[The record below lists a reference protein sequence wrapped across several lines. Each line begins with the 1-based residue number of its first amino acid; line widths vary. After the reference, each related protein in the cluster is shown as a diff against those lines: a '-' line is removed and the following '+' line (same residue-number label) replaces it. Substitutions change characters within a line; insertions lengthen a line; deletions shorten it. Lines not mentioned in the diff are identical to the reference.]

1 MNDDTAMKPYQVY
14 AQQFVE
20 RTPYC
25 GLFLDCGLG
34 KALDNET
41 IIPTPNGFQKLGSLL
56 PGDAVFDMNGKQQ
69 TIQAV
74 FRHSQKTA
82 YRVTLADSRSF
93 IACDEHLI
101 VFFTENDRRLQVKPL
116 KDIMEMPRPIYLPN
130 CGAVKYGRDKTG
142 NKSPGE
148 QAQIILNLKPGD
160 KLPDNILQQFTPI
173 RQKIFNRLLQQSLP
187 YNNEKTVHMLPMP
200 CKQAAQE
207 AAKLFWSLGYNASP
221 HNDKLIFWT
230 DINDGRVCQSITSIE
245 PVEPRNMTCLTVNGP
260 TKTFLIDNY
269 VVTHNT
275 RITLEALMRLN
286 PKQHVLV
293 IAPKT
298 IARSS
303 WLNEIKKWGMPLRTK
318 SLVVD
323 EKDRLLTR
331 KKRLALYDE
340 IPTALPSIYFIN
352 RDLFNDLVKYFCD
365 SKDRPALWYFST
377 VILDESQGFKSHSSQ
392 RFKAMKRIRPAV
404 SRVVELT
411 GTPVPKSLMDLWSQI
426 YILDE
431 GERLGK
437 TITAY
442 RNRWFYPTKWANG
455 YAVDWAPKPGAKEE
469 IYALIKDIVISMDN
483 TELNLPPLNTNFIH
497 VSMDPDEQKL
507 YKKFAREQVLDLDSG
522 ETVTAVNAAV
532 LQAKLS
538 QMASGAIYTDA
549 TRHVFTKIH
558 DKKLDAVEHII
569 NTTGSPVLIAYWFHS
584 DLVMLQERFPNSV
597 RFDGSA
603 RLMDEWNAGNIPV
616 MLLQPAS
623 SGHGINIQFGGHTLV
638 WYTLPWSLEYHEQ
651 TIKRLLRQG
660 QTHPVMVH
668 YILTEHTVDSR
679 IKRSID
685 TKQMNEQ
692 DLLDAV
698 KVTLEDA
705 AAMAAD

>member
-1 MNDDTAMKPYQVY
+1 MPDDTAMKPYQVY
-14 AQQFVE
+14 ATQFVE
-20 RTPYC
+20 NTPYC

-34 KALDNET
+34 KALDNKT
-41 IIPTPNGFQKLGSLL
+41 IIPTPNGFQELGSLL
-56 PGDAVFDMNGKQQ
+56 PGDTVFDMYGKTQ
-69 TIQAV
+69 TIQTV
-74 FRHSQKTA
+74 FRHSDKQA

-93 IACDEHLI
+93 IACDEHLV
-101 VFFTENDRRLQVKPL
+101 VFFTETDPRLQVKPL
-116 KDIMEMPRPIYLPN
+116 RELMAMERPIYIPN
-130 CGAVKYGRDKTG
+130 CLPAKYPRQFIWNKT
-142 NKSPGE
+142 PGD
-148 QAQIILNLKPGD
+148 QAQIILTLKDGE
-160 KLPDNILQQFTPI
+160 KLPDKILQQFTPI
-173 RQKIFNRLLQQSLP
+173 RQKIFHCLLKQSQP
-187 YNNEKTVHMLPMP
+187 YQNDMTVRMLPMP
-200 CKQAAQE
+200 SKQAAHE

-221 HNDKLIFWT
+221 HEDKLIFWT
-230 DINDGRVCQSITSIE
+230 NPEDGRVCQSIVSIE

-275 RITLEALMRLN
+275 RITLEALMHLN
-286 PKQHVLV
+286 PRQHVLV

-303 WLNEIKKWGMPLRTK
+303 WLNEIKKWHMPLRTK

-331 KKRLALYDE
+331 KKRIALYDE

-404 SRVVELT
+404 SRVIELT

-431 GERLGK
+431 GARLGK

-469 IYALIKDIVISMDN
+469 IYGLIRDIVISMDN
-483 TELNLPPLNTNFIH
+483 TELNLPPLTPNFIH

-507 YKKFAREQVLDLDSG
+507 YKKFAREQVIDLESG
-522 ETVTAVNAAV
+522 DTVTAVNAAV

-538 QMASGAIYTDA
+538 QMASGAIYTDSA
-549 TRHVFTKIH
+549 KHTFVKIH
-558 DKKLDAVEHII
+558 DKKLDATEHII
-569 NTTGSPVLIAYWFHS
+569 NTTGSPVLIAYWFQS
-584 DLVMLQERFPNSV
+584 DLAMLQERFPNAV

-603 RLMDEWNAGNIPV
+603 KIMDEWNAGNIPI

-660 QTHPVMVH
+660 QTHPVIVH

-679 IKRSID
+679 IKSSID
-685 TKQMNEQ
+685 AKHMNER

-705 AAMAAD
+705 AAMATE